1 MAQSDKTNV
10 RTSII
15 TIRGSAEY
23 KKAIKAIAASEG
35 FSDMAEF
42 VRFIFDNSKYRDALT
57 NQVKK
62 FQTSGH
68 NSIQSDTD
76 SISQVKA

>member
-1 MAQSDKTNV
+1 MGQSKKANL

-15 TIRGSAEY
+15 TVRGSAEY

-42 VRFIFDNSKYRDALT
+42 VRFIFDNSKYREALAS
-57 NQVKK
+57 QVKK

-68 NSIQSDTD
+68 NSVHSD
-76 SISQVKA
+76 IEIIA